1 MATWYKIN
9 ASAKLTVRADSL
21 NVRSGPQLYDFVKSV
36 KAGEV
41 VQATER
47 ALISGDPWFH
57 ISDGWIS
64 GKYVEGWVKDNNNN
78 NSWWYVEKKL
88 RISVCHLENHWREG
102 LLLWKRRL
110 SVCLLLY

>member
-47 ALISGDPWFH
+47 ALISGDPWF
-57 ISDGWIS
+57 
-64 GKYVEGWVKDNNNN
+64 
-78 NSWWYVEKKL
+78 
-88 RISVCHLENHWREG
+88 ISVTAG
-102 LLLWKRRL
+102 LVVSMLR
-110 SVCLLLY
+110 VG

>member
-41 VQATER
+41 V
-47 ALISGDPWFH
+47 SGNRTRLDQQEIPGF
-57 ISDGWIS
+57 
-64 GKYVEGWVKDNNNN
+64 
-78 NSWWYVEKKL
+78 
-88 RISVCHLENHWREG
+88 ISVTAG
-102 LLLWKRRL
+102 LVVSMLR
-110 SVCLLLY
+110 VG

>member
-47 ALISGDPWFH
+47 AFDQRSIPGF
-57 ISDGWIS
+57 
-64 GKYVEGWVKDNNNN
+64 
-78 NSWWYVEKKL
+78 
-88 RISVCHLENHWREG
+88 ISVTAG
-102 LLLWKRRL
+102 LVVSMFR
-110 SVCLLLY
+110 VG

>member
-41 VQATER
+41 VQATDIVVQLSR
-47 ALISGDPWFH
+47 QKS
-57 ISDGWIS
+57 
-64 GKYVEGWVKDNNNN
+64 
-78 NSWWYVEKKL
+78 KL
-88 RISVCHLENHWREG
+88 FIMN
-102 LLLWKRRL
+102 
-110 SVCLLLY
+110 